1 MTIATD
7 YGMGW
12 RREPPDYRD
21 LNFDTHD
28 VQFILRISTP
38 FKAANQSGAVLPAS
52 VDLRKWCTRVRN
64 MGKLNASTAF
74 SVTGLIE
81 YLERRAFGR
90 QGDFSELFLYRATRD
105 LLQWPGDTGADLRT
119 TLRALRSFGL
129 PAEALYPF
137 DAAKYDDPAPAYC
150 YSFTDAFRSMRYFR
164 LDAPNLHGKDVL
176 LNVRKLLAS
185 RMPSIFGISVF
196 SSFPLPE
203 EGLVEIPFPEPG
215 EERLGGIAM
224 VAVGYDDERM
234 IGGHPGA
241 LLVRNAWGPKWGENG
256 YAWMS
261 YKCVEDRLACDW
273 WSLVRPDFVNT
284 DLFN

>member
-12 RREPPDYRD
+12 RREPPDFRD
-21 LNFDTHD
+21 LTFDTHD

-38 FKAANQSGAVLPAS
+38 FKAASAQGAVLPAA
-52 VDLRKWCTRVRN
+52 VDLRKWCTRVRD
-64 MGKLNASTAF
+64 MGPLNASTAF
-74 SVTGLIE
+74 AVTGLIE

-119 TLRALRSFGL
+119 TLRALKNFGL
-129 PAEALYPF
+129 PAEALYPY
-137 DAAKYDDPAPAYC
+137 DPAKFDDPAPAYC
-150 YSFTDAFRSMRYFR
+150 YSFSEAFRSMRYFR
-164 LDAPNLHGKDVL
+164 LDAPNLSGKEVL
-176 LNVRKLLAS
+176 LNVRRCLAS

-196 SSFPLPE
+196 SSFPLPG
-203 EGLVEIPFPEPG
+203 EGSEIPFPEPG
-215 EERLGGIAM
+215 EERLGGLAM

-234 IGGHPGA
+234 IGGHQGG
-241 LLVRNAWGPKWGENG
+241 LLVRNAWGAKWGEGG
-256 YAWMS
+256 YAWLS
-261 YKCVEDRLACDW
+261 YKCVEERLAVDF